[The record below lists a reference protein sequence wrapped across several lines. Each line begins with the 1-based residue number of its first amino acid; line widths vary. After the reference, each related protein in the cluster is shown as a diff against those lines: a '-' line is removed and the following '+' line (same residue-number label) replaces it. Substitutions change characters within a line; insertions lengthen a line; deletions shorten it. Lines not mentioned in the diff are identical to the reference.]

1 MPHGR
6 TDADGLAAAAAMFAS
21 LFGPL
26 PLPTKPSWI
35 SLALSFTI
43 RIRRPRRTIANTD
56 GGSRSVHRVVRGV
69 AQNRSGKFDGF
80 LVIAMLLYVSRLMF
94 GNAFGRSVA
103 ERRRK
108 VTRP

>member
-6 TDADGLAAAAAMFAS
+6 TDGLAAAAMFAS

-56 GGSRSVHRVVRGV
+56 GGGSRSVHRVVRGV